1 MIESESTIEQLF
13 KDALKKNAS
22 DIHIDVRSKKSIIR
36 FRSNGELLI
45 YKTLL
50 PVEGIKLVNLI
61 HYEINFNPIEFYN
74 TLDKMRVRAC
84 VALSPSIPNG
94 FYMVI
99 RIFLNNDDLTP
110 TPLDKLGYSIEEQ
123 ENIKSIALNAKN

>member
-1 MIESESTIEQLF
+1 MIESELTIEQLF

-22 DIHIDVRSKKSIIR
+22 DIYIEVRAEQSTIQ
-36 FRSNGELLI
+36 FRTNAILLI
-45 YKTLL
+45 YKIIL
-50 PVEGIKLVNLI
+50 PIEGIKLVNLI